1 MVKVT
6 IELSKNE
13 IQMLLNCIG
22 GALDTKHMPE
32 QSEGR
37 VREIKEQFSK
47 YL

>member
-6 IELSKNE
+6 IELSENE
-13 IQMLLNCIG
+13 IQMLLNCIE
-22 GALDTKHMPE
+22 GAIDTKHMPE